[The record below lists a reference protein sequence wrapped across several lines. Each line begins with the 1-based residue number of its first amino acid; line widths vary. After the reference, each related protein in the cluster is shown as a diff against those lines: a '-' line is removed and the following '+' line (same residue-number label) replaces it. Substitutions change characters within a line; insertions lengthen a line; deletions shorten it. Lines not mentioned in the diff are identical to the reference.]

1 MIKLLRLLLLRLE
14 RLLFFDVG
22 IDGSLEEVVFSKGK
36 GKGKGV
42 GVDVNVLASPVTIT
56 SGALRLRI
64 EESEIK
70 EESRFS
76 TMESPLPLDIN
87 IISGSLNR
95 SAMSYQD
102 INAVFSS
109 GLPIVSHSK
118 RK

>member
-76 TMESPLPLDIN
+76 TMEILIFSSPL
-87 IISGSLNR
+87 GSLNR